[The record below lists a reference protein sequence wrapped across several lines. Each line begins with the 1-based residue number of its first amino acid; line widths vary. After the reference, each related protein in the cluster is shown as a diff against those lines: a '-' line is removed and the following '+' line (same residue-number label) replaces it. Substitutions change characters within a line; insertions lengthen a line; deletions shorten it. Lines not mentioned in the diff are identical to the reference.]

1 MRRYRDYQ
9 RHNTRTHG
17 PRLGLW
23 RIVLWVGIIVL
34 VIVLGKGLLFGSG
47 GNTTNTTTTTTTTT
61 NANVNT
67 NVDANANTNANT
79 NADANS
85 NTNTAV
91 ATTTGS
97 GTALTTTDCAKPIS
111 QFGTAK
117 KMALTFDGGAATGSA
132 ADTLKILDEEHVPGS
147 FFLTTEWVKNNPP
160 IVKAIAD
167 KGYGVYNHSSTH
179 PHFPTLTTAEMDT
192 ELTTAETTIS
202 GLTGKTTKPY
212 FRPPY
217 GDYTEVTTAA
227 VRKAGYCSI
236 LWTVDALDWEATQTA
251 DGAKQRVLDKARPGG
266 IVLMHLGDDLVPK
279 FLRETITEL
288 KNQGYALVSL
298 EELLSS

>member
-9 RHNTRTHG
+9 RHNAYTHG

-23 RIVLWVGIIVL
+23 RVVLWVGIIVL
-34 VIVLGKGLLFGSG
+34 VIVLGKSLLTGNGGSVV
-47 GNTTNTTTTTTTTT
+47 TTNFT
-61 NANVNT
+61 NTSDTAAANSNVNAAVNT
-67 NVDANANTNANT
+67 NAATNENANTNT
-79 NADANS
+79 S
-85 NTNTAV
+85 STETTA
-91 ATTTGS
+91 
-97 GTALTTTDCAKPIS
+97 ALTTAECAKPIS

-132 ADTLKILDEEHVPGS
+132 GDTLNILDQEHVPGS
-147 FFLTTEWVKNNPP
+147 FFLTAEWAKNNTA
-160 IVKAIAD
+160 IVKTIAD

-179 PHFPTLTTAEMDT
+179 PHFPTITAAEMDT
-192 ELTTAETTIS
+192 ELAGAETTIS
-202 GLTGKTTKPY
+202 EITGKTTKPF

-217 GDYTEVTTAA
+217 GDYTDATTAT
-227 VRKAGYCSI
+227 VHKAGYCSI

-251 DGAKQRVLDKARPGG
+251 DGAKQRVLDKARAGG

-279 FLRETITEL
+279 FLRETIVAL
-288 KNQGYALVSL
+288 KSQGYTLVSL

>member
-9 RHNTRTHG
+9 RHNAYHQG

-23 RIVLWVGIIVL
+23 RVLLWIGIIVL

-47 GNTTNTTTTTTTTT
+47 GNTTNTANTPASTTT
-61 NANVNT
+61 NENANTNT
-67 NVDANANTNANT
+67 NVDANANTNVN
-79 NADANS
+79 ANS
-85 NTNTAV
+85 NTNTS
-91 ATTTGS
+91 ATASAST
-97 GTALTTTDCAKPIS
+97 TALTTADCAKPIS

-147 FFLTTEWVKNNPP
+147 FFLTAAWAKNNTA

-167 KGYGVYNHSSTH
+167 KGYRVYNHSSTH
-179 PHFPTLTTAEMDT
+179 PHFPTLTAAEMDT
-192 ELTTAETTIS
+192 ELDGADTAIS
-202 GLTGKTTKPY
+202 AITGKTTKPY

-217 GDYTEVTTAA
+217 GDYTEATTAA

-251 DGAKQRVLDKARPGG
+251 DGAKQRVLDKARAGG

-279 FLRETITEL
+279 FLRETISEL
-288 KNQGYALVSL
+288 KSQGYGLVSL